1 VIGQQEPYGFGQFGQ
16 LGARLSLHYDSRGR
30 ILSRDR
36 MNNLSQAPKRTETGV
51 AFELDGFLYPK
62 ALDVESTFGAVE
74 GWLGGYWG
82 ARPWLVLAA
91 RAGGRATFGNYP
103 WYEAAFIGGSDNVR
117 GYRSERFAGDESF
130 FATAEA
136 RAPLGTVNI
145 IFPLRFG
152 IYGFADVGRVWLEG
166 ESSDTWHPGYGGGIF
181 LRDMLTG
188 MSVDGSIS
196 GGDEGARFYV
206 GFNFTF

>member
-1 VIGQQEPYGFGQFGQ
+1 
-16 LGARLSLHYDSRGR
+16 
-30 ILSRDR
+30 
-36 MNNLSQAPKRTETGV
+36 MNNLSQAPKRSETGV

-62 ALDVESTFGAVE
+62 ALDVESSFGAVE

-91 RAGGRATFGNYP
+91 RAGGRATVGKYP

-130 FATAEA
+130 FVTAEA

-152 IYGFADVGRVWLEG
+152 IYGFADLGRVWLEG